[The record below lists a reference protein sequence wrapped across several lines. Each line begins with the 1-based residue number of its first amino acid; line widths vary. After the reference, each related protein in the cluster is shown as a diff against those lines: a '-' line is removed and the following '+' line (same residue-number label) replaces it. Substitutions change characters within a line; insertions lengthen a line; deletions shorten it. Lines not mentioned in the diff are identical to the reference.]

1 MLITPFQIMDGTL
14 NHYENLSPDQ
24 ATKKIKDIITVI
36 KNNNG
41 TFVSLWHN
49 SSLSEV
55 NEWKNWTKVYETL
68 VKNATKN

>member
-1 MLITPFQIMDGTL
+1 MDGTL

-55 NEWKNWTKVYETL
+55 NEWKNWTKVYENL
-68 VKNATKN
+68 LLNAQEI